1 MWFIH
6 NLMSLLQVLFDF
18 VSDPLSD
25 LKWKEVKRAALHE
38 MVEYVT
44 TNRNVLTEAVY
55 PEIVAMFS
63 VNLFRALPPS
73 TNPNGAEV
81 RRRDITAWHFLQ
93 CPKKSCNKWQF
104 TSNDK
109 ITNSTLNKTIFSSS
123 ILRRTSRRWRPRG
136 PTSSSCTN
144 SSSGCSNPPTFR

>member
-1 MWFIH
+1 MFFFALLKMWFIH

-25 LKWKEVKRAALHE
+25 LKWKEVKRAALRE

-81 RRRDITAWHFLQ
+81 RRRDITSWHFLQ
-93 CPKKSCNKWQF
+93 CPQKSCNKWQF
-104 TSNDK
+104 T
-109 ITNSTLNKTIFSSS
+109 
-123 ILRRTSRRWRPRG
+123 
-136 PTSSSCTN
+136 
-144 SSSGCSNPPTFR
+144 

>member
-1 MWFIH
+1 
-6 NLMSLLQVLFDF
+6 
-18 VSDPLSD
+18 
-25 LKWKEVKRAALHE
+25 

-81 RRRDITAWHFLQ
+81 HRRMDIHNLM
-93 CPKKSCNKWQF
+93 C
-104 TSNDK
+104 TSYK
-109 ITNSTLNKTIFSSS
+109 IEAKRPFS
-123 ILRRTSRRWRPRG
+123 
-136 PTSSSCTN
+136 
-144 SSSGCSNPPTFR
+144 